1 MTPLDAEKGPA
12 VKKTTALFLA
22 LLLLVCPLFAACARL
37 PYPYEKLKA
46 GRTPPPLDRSL
57 IRSVRSE
64 MRFPLTD
71 KEIDELI
78 RLYNGSVV
86 QNNYGGTTPNFSY
99 EIFFTDGSTLS
110 LSENCVNVIA
120 IYMDENGTYAP
131 NPTDA
136 VEYPSIAGEA
146 LFTYLRDLEPVVQAR
161 AETAADLFK

>member
-57 IRSVRSE
+57 IRSVRIWGT
-64 MRFPLTD
+64 FPLTD

-86 QNNYGGTTPNFSY
+86 KNNYGGTTPDFSY
-99 EIFFTDGSTLS
+99 EIFFTDGSILS
-110 LSENCVNVIA
+110 LSENCVNVSA

-136 VEYPSIAGEA
+136 VEYPAIAGEA
-146 LFTYLRDLEPVVQAR
+146 LFAYLRDLAPVVRAR
-161 AETAADLFK
+161 AETAADLPK

>member
-1 MTPLDAEKGPA
+1 M
-12 VKKTTALFLA
+12 KKTTALFLA

-86 QNNYGGTTPNFSY
+86 QNSDGCTTPNFSY
-99 EIFFTDGSTLS
+99 EIFFTDGSILS
-110 LSENCVNVIA
+110 LSENGGRGVIA

-161 AETAADLFK
+161 AETAADLSK

>member
-22 LLLLVCPLFAACARL
+22 LFLLVCPLFAACARL

-57 IRSVRSE
+57 IRSVWCDVYL
-64 MRFPLTD
+64 LTD

-86 QNNYGGTTPNFSY
+86 QNSDGCTTPNFSY
-99 EIFFTDGSTLS
+99 TIFFTDGSMLY
-110 LSENCVNVIA
+110 LCENGGRGVIA

-161 AETAADLFK
+161 AETAADLPK

>member
-22 LLLLVCPLFAACARL
+22 LFLLVCPLFAACARL

-46 GRTPPPLDRSL
+46 GRTPPPLDSSL
-57 IRSVRSE
+57 IRSVWCDVYL
-64 MRFPLTD
+64 LTD

-99 EIFFTDGSTLS
+99 TIFFTDGSMLY
-110 LSENCVNVIA
+110 LCENGGRGVIA

-161 AETAADLFK
+161 AETAADLPK

>member
-22 LLLLVCPLFAACARL
+22 LFLLVCPLFAACARL

-46 GRTPPPLDRSL
+46 GRTPPQLDRSL
-57 IRSVRSE
+57 IRSVWCDVYL
-64 MRFPLTD
+64 LTD

-99 EIFFTDGSTLS
+99 EIFFTDGSILS

-136 VEYPSIAGEA
+136 VEYPAIAGEA
-146 LFTYLRDLEPVVQAR
+146 LFAYLRDLEPVVQAR
-161 AETAADLFK
+161 AETAADLPK